1 MLSLFLGGG
10 MYELQFELEVEKGA
24 REDRAGEWVLP
35 LPGGEAEPR
44 SPCSLG
50 HGPRLWEANQ
60 YGTILLFSSIGAFM
74 PYSTPVP
81 KKEASPEGSGHSLG
95 GK

>member
-1 MLSLFLGGG
+1 